1 MRLHRSSN
9 DRYNLCEDIQVVSS
23 GQEWFQQYK
32 FCQPLGQGGMG
43 TVYLAE
49 DRSSNNSQCVI
60 KQLTNKYTDPA
71 EHAEAVRLFQREA
84 HILRNLHHP
93 GIVRIFDDYTTED
106 GRYFLVMD
114 YVPGKDLEQMIK
126 SGGAFTSEAAV
137 RIAIQCCEVL
147 EYIHSQSPPV
157 IYRDLKPSNLMLTP
171 DGRIVFV
178 DFGIAR
184 SFMPKVAATRV
195 VTAGYS
201 PPEQYFGK
209 PETRSDL
216 YSLGATISHL
226 VTGVR
231 PKPLALCTP
240 GLMNPRVL
248 SSLDTLVRRLTAHN
262 VEDRPSTAQIVRWEL
277 YKLYKELHPEFQIPN
292 EPALPESVLKRADA
306 TDDEGSS
313 NEPNLRAL
321 ARFRAA
327 PFDSRSPANRSANPH
342 SSPQRRSADS
352 KSQAEATTFW
362 GRVKQWWQIWLS

>member
-1 MRLHRSSN
+1 MA
-9 DRYNLCEDIQVVSS
+9 VS
-23 GQEWFQQYK
+23 GQEWFQRYK

-49 DRSSNNSQCVI
+49 DRGSDNGQCVI

-71 EHAEAVRLFQREA
+71 EHAEAIRLFQREA
-84 HILRNLHHP
+84 TILRNLHHP
-93 GIVRIFDDYTTED
+93 GIVRVFDDYATED

-114 YVPGKDLEQMIK
+114 YVPGKDMEAMIK
-126 SGGAFTSEAAV
+126 AGGAFTSEAAV

-147 EYIHSQSPPV
+147 EYLHSQDPPI

-171 DGRIVFV
+171 DGRVIFV

-226 VTGVR
+226 LTSMR

-240 GLMNPRVL
+240 GLMNPRVVP
-248 SSLDTLVRRLTAHN
+248 SLDALVRKLTAHN
-262 VEDRPSTAQIVRWEL
+262 AEDRPPTAQSVRWEL
-277 YKLYKELHPEFQIPN
+277 YRVYKEIHPEFQIPV
-292 EPALPESVLKRADA
+292 EPGMPHNYARSVAEAPASEPNVRSLAKFRASPYDGRSSA
-306 TDDEGSS
+306 GGNAPGSS
-313 NEPNLRAL
+313 YPPGRSSAARGPEP
-321 ARFRAA
+321 
-327 PFDSRSPANRSANPH
+327 PSG
-342 SSPQRRSADS
+342 
-352 KSQAEATTFW
+352 FW
-362 GRVKQWWQIWLS
+362 GRVKQWFEILMS